1 MRECPS
7 CAIES
12 AATGQPDEVCP
23 FCGYE
28 FPQQKKTM
36 PVFAWLFAVLMLW
49 PLFQLLKRLL

>member
-1 MRECPS
+1 M
-7 CAIES
+7 ES
-12 AATGQPDEVCP
+12 KATGQPDEVCP